1 MVSLKR
7 GPRPFLLLLL
17 CLPFLLSLITS
28 TYAKSLTADAIAVS
42 SSANDPYTC
51 SKSKPCIN
59 GACCGSSGHCGF
71 GPTYCGDGCM
81 HNCDATADC
90 GKYAKVAGQGCP
102 LNVCCSEF
110 GFCGTT
116 SEFCEQKDE
125 KDKGCQSHCEQ
136 PKPSVKTSNVQERV
150 IGYWE
155 AWNMDHACGTMEP
168 GEIPVQMLSHLIIS
182 FGYITQEYKITNMDG
197 VSPDLYKIV
206 GDLKQRN
213 PKLKIMIALGGWT
226 FNDPGA
232 WQSVFPTM
240 VSSEANRKTFID
252 NLLGFLSEYGYDG
265 VDFDWEYPGADDRG
279 GSDADGANYAK
290 LLKELKAAISVS
302 GRDYLVTFT
311 SPTSYWYLRQ
321 FDLKAMADNV
331 DWINLMAYD
340 LHGVWDGDNPIGNH
354 VLAHTNL
361 TGIDEALDLF
371 WRVDVEPSSIVL
383 GLGFYGRTFKLK
395 DASCWKPGCEFSD
408 PGAKGPC
415 TDTEGILSYREIS
428 QIRKDTRGTAYLDKE
443 AGVRYMVYNKDSWV
457 AFDDATTF
465 QMKIDYAN
473 KMGLSGLMIWAI
485 DLDDNTLSALRA
497 VSDSDALG
505 SSDSGYNLVDYA
517 HIFPSEIRPQNTT
530 KPVYGISTFGSAGSL
545 APNGG
550 GFGFLLLAG
559 ESHAVSRLRRRD
571 NEPEPF
577 HFLDCP
583 SNVTGAPKDQIHTAR
598 VVCLSD
604 DLNGCFQVME
614 RGVEGTIVEMPD
626 NCAPD
631 TFARAVSLEPSQ
643 NQVVSAKI
651 KKRNPTS
658 KVYDFK
664 FDYNMDLSRRD
675 TTNHTSVRLDYS
687 NVQGYWDKI
696 VDSPGIDEDDG
707 SKEARSLVK
716 RFYSSSNSDWR
727 SNYGTSNTHFQYE
740 NTNAIPVKQ
749 DLSELVWYQK
759 AKECKIEGEDY
770 GESFAA
776 YVTGEIDA
784 QMYIGFSMVGAYYPG
799 GELTINQA
807 NGFVKAAGKSDLTY
821 GIRGFGEVDFSK
833 ADKGNPSHGAKR
845 SFDLKGATISAGSN
859 SFVSFSPYLDVSYEL
874 ASLNG
879 TKNTNFHDSATN
891 FIGQLETRVTQDFSN
906 VTAFWPMNY
915 PEDKKPE
922 SGSFMPNDVSVGKDN
937 NIWMSDSNGGT
948 LAVGTFVRFG
958 VNVDLE
964 VLGQTK
970 KKTLDSTAV
979 ADMALMYN
987 TFAQFSYHPD
997 ENHSN
1002 KSCSDFTIATTV
1014 FQEAKS
1020 EQLKSRTGWKD
1031 SDSSEIGSDNQS
1043 PKSGSI
1049 CYYNNVLKSSGK
1061 RDFDDDVYN
1070 LTASAENTEENDL
1083 QTRGDYVP
1091 SFEGAFKYGAQKFQP
1106 PSPEELLSKQ
1116 VYGQL
1121 GDATEGKLGGKNDGS
1136 CTEIEELEEE
1146 QPCCGCVSMD
1156 YKYGYSDILSYDSC
1170 DCCSTSPTNG
1180 DWRRATRG
1188 NVIPLNKRA
1197 SDASFTHDEEAFDGN
1212 TTYYSENSL
1221 EKRVWGTA
1229 GRGEKEV
1236 TMCGKKTYA
1245 RTPGTYPQFPE
1256 DPNAPWAGIQK
1267 GKWDPISRWWG
1278 NTSSHCGIWNVG
1290 PKQDFDTE
1298 YTPQGVQRSMYQTE
1312 HVFEGQL
1319 VGDFFT
1325 HWLAEGEIVNQNP
1338 APTSRARTLKCDD
1351 SLKYV
1356 FNDKRWPS
1364 TDYRGKPV
1372 TLTFFHIMLRELG
1385 SNEHLD
1391 RLTIFK
1397 ARPNGM
1403 KGAMFGG
1410 KQAID
1415 VANSFEGKPADDQ
1428 LSAAKEMG
1436 MVFTYMNDPTV
1447 WKMFCDTYE
1456 AIYDRL
1462 GEFDDYHRQQN
1473 TGIPSLQDEWPRFI
1487 DAVLYSM
1494 ANRAQGTLKL
1504 MFYKRAEKFNSHYIY
1519 FWGHNMLHNY
1529 FKLKLPGKC
1538 PNLPRS

>member
-1 MVSLKR
+1 MVSLGR
-7 GPRPFLLLLL
+7 GPNPFLLLLL
-17 CLPFLLSLITS
+17 SLPFLLSLITS
-28 TYAKSLTADAIAVS
+28 TYADSVSAEALAVS

-71 GPTYCGDGCM
+71 GPTYCGEGCM
-81 HNCDATADC
+81 HNCNATAPC
-90 GKYAKVAGQGCP
+90 GQYAKVPGQGCP

-116 SEFCEQKDE
+116 SEFCDQKGE
-125 KDKGCQSHCEQ
+125 KGKGCQSHCEQ

-182 FGYITQEYKITNMDG
+182 FGYISQEYKITNMDG

-240 VSSEANRKTFID
+240 VSSQANRKTFID

-279 GSDADGANYAK
+279 GSDADGANYAQ
-290 LLKELKAAISVS
+290 LLKELKEAISAS
-302 GRDYLVTFT
+302 GREYLVTFT
-311 SPTSYWYLRQ
+311 SPTSYWYLRH

-415 TDTEGILSYREIS
+415 TATEGILSYREIS
-428 QIRKDTRGTAYLDKE
+428 QIRKDTGGTAYLDKK
-443 AGVRYMVYNKDSWV
+443 AGVRYMVYNHDSWV
-457 AFDDATTF
+457 AFDDATTS

-485 DLDDNTLSALRA
+485 DLDDNSLSALRA
-497 VSDSDALG
+497 VTDSDALG
-505 SSDSGYNLVDYA
+505 SLDSAYNLVDYA
-517 HIFPSEIRPQNTT
+517 HIFPSDIRPLNTT
-530 KPVYGISTFGSAGSL
+530 KPVYGITTFGSGGSL
-545 APNGG
+545 SPNGG

-583 SNVTGAPKDQIHTAR
+583 SNITDAPKDQIHTAR

-626 NCAPD
+626 NCAPE

-687 NVQGYWDKI
+687 NVRGYWDNI
-696 VDSPGIDEDDG
+696 VDSPGIEDDEG
-707 SKEARSLVK
+707 AKEARSLVK
-716 RFYSSSNSDWR
+716 RFYSSSNKAWR
-727 SNYGTSNTHFQYE
+727 SSYGTDNTRFEYE
-740 NTNAIPVKQ
+740 SANAIPVKH

-759 AKECKIEGEDY
+759 AKDCEIEGEDY

-776 YVTGEIDA
+776 YVTGDIDA
-784 QMYIGFSMVGAYYPG
+784 QMYVGFSMVGSYYAG
-799 GELTINQA
+799 QEIVINQA
-807 NGFVKAAGKSDLTY
+807 NGFVKATGKSDLTY

-833 ADKGNPSHGAKR
+833 ADKGNPSHGGKR
-845 SFDLKGATISAGSN
+845 SFDLKGATISTGDGKT
-859 SFVSFSPYLDVSYEL
+859 VSFSPYLDVSYEL
-874 ASLNG
+874 VSLNG
-879 TKNTNFHDSATN
+879 TDNDDFTDSATN

-906 VTAFWPMNY
+906 ITAYWPMNY

-922 SGSFMPNDVSVGKDN
+922 SGSFMANDISVGKEN
-937 NIWMSDSNGGT
+937 NIWMSDSHGGT
-948 LAVGTFVRFG
+948 LGIGTFVTFG

-964 VLGQTK
+964 ILGKTK
-970 KKTLDSTAV
+970 KKTLDTTAI
-979 ADMALMYN
+979 ADN
-987 TFAQFSYHPD
+987 DCFPG
-997 ENHSN
+997 
-1002 KSCSDFTIATTV
+1002 
-1014 FQEAKS
+1014 
-1020 EQLKSRTGWKD
+1020 SR
-1031 SDSSEIGSDNQS
+1031 IQS

-1049 CYYNNVLKSSGK
+1049 CYYNNVLKSSAK
-1061 RDFDDDVYN
+1061 RDFDDDVN
-1070 LTASAENTEENDL
+1070 NVTISAENTEGNDL
-1083 QTRGDYVP
+1083 NIRGEPGQYNP
-1091 SFEGAFKYGAQKFQP
+1091 SFEGAIQYGAARYKP
-1106 PSPEELLSKQ
+1106 PNPSEMLDKQ
-1116 VYGQL
+1116 VYDQL
-1121 GDATEGKLGGKNDGS
+1121 GDATEGKLGGKGEGS
-1136 CTEIEELEEE
+1136 CTETEEDND
-1146 QPCCGCVSMD
+1146 PCCGCVSMD
-1156 YKYGYSDILSYDSC
+1156 YKYGYSDISPYDDC

-1180 DWRRATRG
+1180 DWRRAARG
-1188 NVIPLNKRA
+1188 NVIPLNKKRA
-1197 SDASFTHDEEAFDGN
+1197 FDEPLRHDEEAFDGN
-1212 TTYYSENSL
+1212 KTYPPENSL
-1221 EKRVWGTA
+1221 EKRIWGKA
-1229 GRGEKEV
+1229 GTGKKKV
-1236 TMCGKKTYA
+1236 TMCGMKDYA
-1245 RTPGTYPQFPE
+1245 RSPGIYPQFPE
-1256 DPNAPWAGIQK
+1256 DPNAPWAGIQN
-1267 GKWDPISRWWG
+1267 GAWDSISRWWG
-1278 NTSSHCGIWNVG
+1278 NTSSLCNVWNVG
-1290 PKQDFDTE
+1290 ALQNFDTDI
-1298 YTPQGVQRSMYQTE
+1298 TPVGVRRSMYQTE

-1325 HWLAEGEIVNQNP
+1325 HWLAEGQIENQNP
-1338 APTSRARTLKCDD
+1338 APSNPGRTMSCTD
-1351 SLKYV
+1351 SVDWV
-1356 FNDKRWPS
+1356 FKDKRWPS
-1364 TDYRGKPV
+1364 HDFRGEPV
-1372 TLTFFHIMLRELG
+1372 ELTFFQLMLRELG
-1385 SNEHLD
+1385 SNGHLD

-1403 KGAMFGG
+1403 KGAVRSLLSRPSGRNTANKNHQMFGG
-1410 KQAID
+1410 KQAVD
-1415 VANSFEGKPADDQ
+1415 VANNFELRSADEQ
-1428 LSAAKEMG
+1428 LSTAKEMG
-1436 MVFTYMNDPTV
+1436 MVFTYMNSPDV
-1447 WKMFCDTYE
+1447 WDMFCDTYE

-1473 TGIPSLQDEWPRFI
+1473 TGLPSLQNEWPKFI
-1487 DAVLYSM
+1487 DAVLTSM
-1494 ANRAQGTLKL
+1494 ANRSKATLKL
-1504 MFYKRAEKFNSHYIY
+1504 MFSKRAEKKNNHYNY
-1519 FWGHNMLHNY
+1519 YWGHNLVGNY
-1529 FKLKLPGKC
+1529 YKITLPGKC